1 MSTLHDIRH
10 DISRAWHQV
19 RDGWTRRLDQASGA
33 ITRFT
38 HKDKAEV
45 PRQSGGA
52 LDPWGGSHRMGW
64 GTAHGSGGWGLLA
77 ADVSDD
83 GDRLIV
89 RIEAPGMEKGD
100 FDLRVEHGDLV
111 VRGEKHVAHE
121 QSMGR
126 LHVSECAYGL
136 FERVIPLPDAVLS
149 ERATATYRH
158 GVLRVE
164 LPKDASQRHEPI
176 QVAVR

>member
-1 MSTLHDIRH
+1 MSTLQGIRH

-19 RDGWTRRLDQASGA
+19 RDGWTRRFDQASGA

-38 HKDKAEV
+38 HKGTGEMR
-45 PRQSGGA
+45 RQSVRG
-52 LDPWGGSHRMGW
+52 LDLWGGPR
-64 GTAHGSGGWGLLA
+64 GTAGGTARASGGWDLLA
-77 ADVSDD
+77 ADVSDA

-89 RIEAPGMEKGD
+89 RIEAPGMAKGD

-111 VRGEKHVAHE
+111 VRGEKHVAHKE
-121 QSMGR
+121 SKGR

-149 ERATATYRH
+149 EHATASDRH

-164 LPKDASQRHEPI
+164 LPKDPSRRHDPI
-176 QVAVR
+176 QVAVH

>member
-19 RDGWTRRLDQASGA
+19 RDGWARRFDQASSA
-33 ITRFT
+33 LTRFT
-38 HKDKAEV
+38 HKDKAEARGLDLWGA
-45 PRQSGGA
+45 PR
-52 LDPWGGSHRMGW
+52 RMGW

-89 RIEAPGMEKGD
+89 RIEAPGMEKGN

-111 VRGEKHVAHE
+111 VRGEKHLARE
-121 QSMGR
+121 ESKGR
-126 LHVSECAYGL
+126 VHVSECAYGL

-149 ERATATYRH
+149 ERAS
-158 GVLRVE
+158 
-164 LPKDASQRHEPI
+164 AS
-176 QVAVR
+176 